1 MSIKLI
7 IGLGNPGADYQRT
20 RHNAGFWFL
29 DELVNGDMSAFRLE
43 KKFNAEIAT
52 TSLGGCEVKL
62 LKPLTYMN
70 RSGDA
75 VQKCMHFYKLT
86 AADILVAHDELD
98 LAVGVCKFKQGGG
111 HAGHNGLRD
120 IQAKIGTPEYLR
132 LRIGIDRPPHKNVSG
147 YVLAAPSQ
155 TERQQI
161 DESLV
166 KSYHATAIL
175 VEKGIDE
182 AMLNLHSK

>member
-7 IGLGNPGADYQRT
+7 IGLGNPGADYTRT

-29 DELVNGDMSAFRLE
+29 DELASDFRLE
-43 KKFNAEIAT
+43 KKFNAEFAST
-52 TSLGGCEVKL
+52 TLGGHEVKL
-62 LKPLTYMN
+62 LKPQTFMN
-70 RSGDA
+70 LSGDA

-98 LAVGVCKFKQGGG
+98 LPVGACKFKQGGG

-120 IQAKIGTPEYLR
+120 IQAKIGTPDYLR

-147 YVLAAPSQ
+147 YVLAAP
-155 TERQQI
+155 TADERSAI
-161 DESLV
+161 DDALT
-166 KSYHATAIL
+166 KAYHATVTL
-175 VEKGIDE
+175 LDKGIAE